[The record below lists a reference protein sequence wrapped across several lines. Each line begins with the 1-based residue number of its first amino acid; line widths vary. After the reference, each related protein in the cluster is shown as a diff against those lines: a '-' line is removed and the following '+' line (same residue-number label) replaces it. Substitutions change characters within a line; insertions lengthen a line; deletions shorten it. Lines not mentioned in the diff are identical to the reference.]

1 MKALYATIL
10 ANVMFLSMASA
21 QSYSFDQA
29 TGKPANIQKN
39 KSLDFAIQANIF
51 SNFKDDIDLKKNN
64 LAIYN
69 SATEIKVLKA
79 SPLLVSFVNEETDG
93 NGCLAYFT
101 YKTGTKPVNMNA
113 TNLKYLFPKVS
124 SESLEYGD
132 MVETAKINAG
142 MSVAFIFIANAWTG
156 KGTLNIAGN
165 KVISTN
171 SPKVVATALDLSSN
185 QIVMG
190 FETDNEN
197 GISDM
202 NDVLITIS
210 SKENAAIKTQ
220 NIASLNVTATPIT
233 VPINTN
239 TQDATN
245 ESTNTSNYYT
255 CFDNGMTED
264 VYKSGLKT
272 IRNTSDDIPKIKL
285 IKASVEGFKI
295 TPDQAKEYCLQ
306 LANYK
311 YRYEMAKFLID
322 FECEKDRAKIL
333 VDVIKNSKLET
344 DYLNY
349 LNQKINEEAAAAEAA
364 KNAKNSPKSNSN
376 GTNSGTQGGTQTG
389 SNSSTVII
397 VDPNGGGYGQNYP
410 SGNYPNT
417 PGQLQLGYPM
427 SQNDMTTLHQQ
438 LKNLSFDNEK
448 ENLAKVALMN
458 RSLSTDQTRSIL
470 SHFTFD
476 NNMLNTAKH
485 LYDYCYD
492 KQNYYTLTNSFT
504 FMGTQRDFMNFL
516 KSKGHTT
523 Y

>member
-10 ANVMFLSMASA
+10 ANVIFSGIALA
-21 QSYSFDQA
+21 QSTSFDQT
-29 TGKPANIQKN
+29 TGKPSNIQKN
-39 KSLDFAIQANIF
+39 KSLDNALQATIF

-69 SATEIKVLKA
+69 SSTEIKILKA

-132 MVETAKINAG
+132 MVETAKINVG
-142 MSVAFIFIANAWTG
+142 MSVAFVFIANAWTG

-171 SPKVVATALDLSSN
+171 SPKVVATALDPSSN

-202 NDVLITIS
+202 NDVLITVS
-210 SKENAAIKTQ
+210 SKENGAIKTQ
-220 NIASLNVTATPIT
+220 NISSLSVTATPIT
-233 VPINTN
+233 VPINT
-239 TQDATN
+239 TPIETTTG
-245 ESTNTSNYYT
+245 SSGSSNYYT

-285 IKASVEGFKI
+285 IKASIEGFKI

-311 YRYEMAKFLID
+311 YRYEMAKYLID

-349 LNQKINEEAAAAEAA
+349 LNQKINEDAAAAEATKRA
-364 KNAKNSPKSNSN
+364 KETNSNNNTNRGTNSN
-376 GTNSGTQGGTQTG
+376 GNQNGTTGG
-389 SNSSTVII
+389 NSTVII
-397 VDPNGGGYGQNYP
+397 VDPNGGYGKNYP
-410 SGNYPNT
+410 STTYPNQQ
-417 PGQLQLGYPM
+417 GQAYGYPM

-438 LKNLSFDNEK
+438 LQNLSFDNEK
-448 ENLAKVALMN
+448 ENVVRVALIN
-458 RSLSTDQTRSIL
+458 RTLSTDQARSIL

-476 NNMLNTAKH
+476 NNMLNTAKF

-492 KQNYYTLTNSFT
+492 KQNYYTLRSSFT
-504 FMGTQRDFMNFL
+504 FMGTQNDFINFL